1 MRNLKEGSSGPD
13 VVRLQERLK
22 ELGFNPGAID
32 GQFDLG
38 TEAAVL
44 AFQRSKGL
52 LADGIVGPRTFR
64 ALGLDLEVVIPSV
77 IPAVTVAVVS
87 RMFPVTPID
96 NIKHNLPFVLDALV
110 NTELVDRKM
119 VLMAL
124 STIRAETESFR
135 PVSEGLS
142 RFNSSPGGRPF
153 DLYDFRQDLGNQGP
167 PDGERYKGRGY
178 IQLTGRFNYGKYGQL
193 IHLGSRLLEE
203 PELANQPEIAA
214 SLLASFLKD
223 KEIPIKQ
230 SLLEGDLRR
239 ARRLVNGGAHGV
251 DRFIDSFETGLKL
264 IPEEL
269 AVAAPARA

>member
-22 ELGFNPGAID
+22 QLGFNPGAID

-44 AFQRSKGL
+44 AFQRSEGL
-52 LADGIVGPRTFR
+52 LADGIVGPRTIR
-64 ALGLDLEVVIPSV
+64 ALGLDLEVVIPSI

-193 IHLGSRLLEE
+193 IRLGNRLLEE

-230 SLLEGDLRR
+230 AVLEGDLRM

-269 AVAAPARA
+269 GVAAPARA

>member
-178 IQLTGRFNYGKYGQL
+178 IQLTGRFNYGNYGQL

-251 DRFIDSFETGLKL
+251 DRFVDSFETGLKL